1 MKTRF
6 EVLSQSEVERI
17 CIASFGI
24 LAEVGIKC
32 EYAKAQELFRQAG
45 AQVDEN
51 SHAVRIPEHLGRWA
65 LENALKNIASTATI
79 LVFTAK
85 SAARCRC

>member
-17 CIASFGI
+17 CAASFGI

-51 SHAVRIPEHLGRWA
+51 SRAVRIPEHLGRWA
-65 LENALKNIASTATI
+65 LENAPSSFSLYGNDPGFHIEI
-79 LVFTAK
+79 GGEIV
-85 SAARCRC
+85 